1 MDIHE
6 VRKAGLKALPK
17 IAEEVKRVR
26 SGSQHI
32 LVAYVNAADGCIDLP
47 TSLSK
52 CDPYQRYSSSSSSGT
67 EWESV

>member
-32 LVAYVNAADGCIDLP
+32 LVALLIYPRVYR
-47 TSLSK
+47 K
-52 CDPYQRYSSSSSSGT
+52 
-67 EWESV
+67 